1 MNKSIIRLLAI
12 CLLMALAQGCVST
25 TFETPSGTKVNRR
38 AFLYPFKTGGF
49 EFDPATG
56 LITVLDYNTEGGND
70 NLKTAIEAG
79 VAAGVK
85 AAKAGL

>member
-1 MNKSIIRLLAI
+1 MSKSIIRLLAI
-12 CLLMALAQGCVST
+12 CLLLAFAEGCVST
-25 TFETPSGTKVNRR
+25 HLVTPNGTKIDRR
-38 AFLYPFKTGGF
+38 AFLYPFDTSATIDPDTGIISFG
-49 EFDPATG
+49 
-56 LITVLDYNTEGGND
+56 YNTDGGND